1 MAQSKPRL
9 SLRIRI
15 GTYLL
20 GAAKGIAFLHSKDI
34 IHRDLKSANLLLTRP
49 KDGRVVV
56 CDFALSRLS
65 SHALTQA
72 GLGTPGWIAPE
83 AWLGDPVS
91 TSSDVYGFA
100 MVMFEIL
107 TATLPLDSFK
117 VGSEAQLTTIQ
128 YKMCAENLR
137 PPLPK
142 FEPLVEFFTG
152 KKSSAAAAEGSVA
165 PVPPALLEKQA
176 EPPPPPQKQGEQQ
189 LGLQT
194 QVLSEE
200 GLMNAVLEEYCGL
213 MRECWQRDP
222 RARPLFPQIIATLEA
237 MARRLL

>member
-1 MAQSKPRL
+1 MLRHPHIVNFYGAITTGTHPHLGTAQCIITERCFNSLYHVLKKYGKDVVPSPKESKPRL

-20 GAAKGIAFLHSKDI
+20 GAAKGMAFLHSKDI

-107 TATLPLDSFK
+107 TATLPLDSFQ

-137 PPLPK
+137 P
-142 FEPLVEFFTG
+142 
-152 KKSSAAAAEGSVA
+152 
-165 PVPPALLEKQA
+165 
-176 EPPPPPQKQGEQQ
+176 
-189 LGLQT
+189 
-194 QVLSEE
+194 
-200 GLMNAVLEEYCGL
+200 
-213 MRECWQRDP
+213 
-222 RARPLFPQIIATLEA
+222 
-237 MARRLL
+237 